1 MTSIEGALLDFKR
14 LDRLATGDTALHRLD
29 PRAKVLVTL
38 VFIISVVSFGK
49 YEISAMVPFFLF
61 PVIIVSL
68 GDLPVSYIVKKIAL
82 LSPFA
87 LIVGIFNPVFDR
99 QILVQMGPIGISGG
113 WVSFASIFLR
123 AVLTV
128 GVALIMVGVTGFSE
142 GCNALERMGLP
153 KAFVVQLLFL
163 YRYIFVL
170 TDEGARTAR
179 ARELRT
185 FGRKGMEM
193 KAFASLVGNLL
204 LRTWERAER
213 VYRAMLCRG
222 FNGEFHVRRSY
233 SFGLKEIVFTFGWS
247 FLFIFFRQV
256 NVPWFLGSFFTEL
269 LR

>member
-14 LDRLATGDTALHRLD
+14 LDRLAAGDTALHRLD

-38 VFIISVVSFGK
+38 VFIIAVVSFGK
-49 YEISAMVPFFLF
+49 YEISALVPFFLF
-61 PVIIVSL
+61 PVIMVAL
-68 GDLPVSYIVKKIAL
+68 GDLPTSYMVKKIAL
-82 LSPFA
+82 LCPFA

-99 QILVQMGPIGISGG
+99 QILVQLGPIGISGG
-113 WVSFASIFLR
+113 WVSFVSIALR
-123 AVLTV
+123 AFLTV
-128 GVALIMVGVTGFSE
+128 GIALIMVGVTGFSA

-185 FGRKGMEM
+185 FGKKGMEM

-213 VYRAMLCRG
+213 IYRAMLCRG

-233 SFGLKEIVFTFGWS
+233 RFGIRETIFTVGWIS
-247 FLFIFFRQV
+247 LFILFRLV
-256 NVPWFLGSFFTEL
+256 NVPQSLGALFTEL

>member
-49 YEISAMVPFFLF
+49 YEISAMIPFLIF
-61 PVIIVSL
+61 PVVMVAL
-68 GDLPVSYIVKKIAL
+68 GDLPASYILKKIAL

-87 LIVGIFNPVFDR
+87 LIVGIFNPFFDR
-99 QILVQMGPIGISGG
+99 QILVQMGPIHISGG
-113 WVSFASIFLR
+113 WVSFASIALR
-123 AVLTV
+123 AFLTV
-128 GVALIMVGVTGFSE
+128 GAALIMIAVTGFSA
-142 GCNALERMGLP
+142 GCNALERMGMP

-170 TDEGARTAR
+170 TEEGGRTAR

-185 FGRKGMEM
+185 FGGKGMEM

-222 FNGEFHVRRSY
+222 FNGEFHVRRSFR
-233 SFGLKEIVFTFGWS
+233 FGLREAVFTVGWTS
-247 FLFIFFRQV
+247 LFIFFRLV
-256 NVPWFLGSFFTEL
+256 NVPLFFGSFFAEF

>member
-1 MTSIEGALLDFKR
+1 MISIEGALLDFKR
-14 LDRLATGDTALHRLD
+14 LDRLSTGDTALHRLD
-29 PRAKVLVTL
+29 PRAKVVVTL

-61 PVIIVSL
+61 PVTMTAL
-68 GDLPVSYIVKKIAL
+68 GDLPASYILKKIAL

-87 LIVGIFNPVFDR
+87 LIVGIFNPLFDR
-99 QILVQMGPIGISGG
+99 QVLVQMGPLGISGG
-113 WVSFASIFLR
+113 WISFVSIALR

-128 GVALIMVGVTGFSE
+128 GIALIMVGVTGFSA
-142 GCNALERMGLP
+142 GCNALERMGMP

-170 TDEGARTAR
+170 TEEGARTAR

-185 FGRKGMEM
+185 FGGKGMEM
-193 KAFASLVGNLL
+193 KAYASLVGNLL

-222 FNGEFHVRRSY
+222 FNGEFHLRRSFR
-233 SFGLKEIVFTFGWS
+233 FGVREAVFSIGWTS
-247 FLFIFFRQV
+247 LFIFFRLV
-256 NVPWFLGSFFTEL
+256 NVPLFLGSLLTEL

>member
-38 VFIISVVSFGK
+38 VFIVSVVSFGR
-49 YEISAMVPFFLF
+49 YEISALVPFFLF
-61 PVIIVSL
+61 PVIMVSL
-68 GDLPVSYIVKKIAL
+68 GNLPASYIIKKIAL
-82 LSPFA
+82 LCPFA
-87 LIVGIFNPVFDR
+87 LIVGIFNPLFDR
-99 QILVQMGPIGISGG
+99 QLLVQLGPIGISGG
-113 WVSFASIFLR
+113 WISFVSIVLR
-123 AVLTV
+123 AILTV
-128 GVALIMVGVTGFSE
+128 GAALIMVGVTGFSA
-142 GCNALERMGLP
+142 GCYALERMGMP
-153 KAFVVQLLFL
+153 RAFVVQLLFL

-170 TDEGARTAR
+170 TEEGARTAR

-193 KAFASLVGNLL
+193 KAFTSLVGNLL

-222 FNGEFHVRRSY
+222 FNGEFHVRRSFR
-233 SFGLKEIVFTFGWS
+233 FGLRESLYTVGWS
-247 FLFIFFRQV
+247 SLFILFRLV
-256 NVPWFLGSFFTEL
+256 NVPQFLGSLFAEL